1 MLVHEEKSQ
10 EVNQISMMI
19 RAITANYVNA
29 HSPSATSRKEGWS
42 RPPMG
47 FVKLN
52 VDASFDHDLLRGTAG
67 AMLRDDKGNFIAGG
81 NWKIDWCA
89 DVLTAEA
96 MALRFGLILA
106 QKVGCNRLIINS
118 DNMEVIDTMKNG
130 GQSAGVAAA
139 VFEDC
144 YFMACDFPLTR
155 FEHCNRVANK
165 VAHELARLAKVS
177 VTRDWFEE
185 PMENIAPLLIDD
197 VTIISN

>member
-1 MLVHEEKSQ
+1 
-10 EVNQISMMI
+10 
-19 RAITANYVNA
+19 
-29 HSPSATSRKEGWS
+29 GWS

-52 VDASFDHDLLRGTAG
+52 VDAYFDHDLLRGTAG
-67 AMLRDDKGNFIAGG
+67 AVLRDDKGKFIVGR

-96 MALRFGLILA
+96 MAPRFGLILA
-106 QKVGCNRLIINS
+106 QKAGCNRLIINS

-130 GQSAGVAAA
+130 GQSAGFEAG

-155 FEHCNRVANK
+155 FEHCNRVVNK

-185 PMENIAPLLIDD
+185 PMENIVTLLIDD